1 MRVGASGGKSTS
13 DKRAQRPDYPM
24 LIRVLFFGATAD
36 AVGTRQTEVTVN
48 DESSIAEVVDRLSL
62 QYPQLSNRKLL
73 TAVNEEY
80 RAPNVLLRDGDQL
93 AIFTA
98 VSGG

>member
-1 MRVGASGGKSTS
+1 MRSGRDGGKSTN
-13 DKRAQRPDYPM
+13 DKPGQAPDYFM

-36 AVGTRQTEVTVN
+36 AVGMRETKVTVN
-48 DESSIAEVVDRLSL
+48 DDSSVAEVVDRLSL

-80 RAPNVLLRDGDQL
+80 KAPNVSLRDGDQL